1 MFSFKIRKQHT
12 LCYTFGYVGNDIESD
27 LCLIYVDSWKV
38 SMIVDSRGI
47 RQAIESDGIYIVPK
61 ETKMRPNVKARKNHT
76 RDLGA
81 TIQPLTPYEMTQ
93 RGIEH
98 YT

>member
-38 SMIVDSRGI
+38 SMIVELYRCG
-47 RQAIESDGIYIVPK
+47 R
-61 ETKMRPNVKARKNHT
+61 ET
-76 RDLGA
+76 
-81 TIQPLTPYEMTQ
+81 
-93 RGIEH
+93 
-98 YT
+98 